1 MNRRALFT
9 PAAFKFNL
17 EKSSGYFLSVALFGL
32 GLGSTAT
39 YALDGTT
46 SPSDSAPAIG
56 RVPPQAG
63 MLYSGYLRE
72 WLRARQL
79 GDIKTARKFLEDA
92 ARDGD
97 VGAAWELGRMYAD
110 GDGVRQN
117 RQLAFEYFSGIA
129 DSHADEPTGTVQA
142 RFVADAFVR
151 LGSYYLAGVPSSHIK
166 ANAARGPDMFNHA
179 ASYFGDPVA
188 QYRLG
193 RMYLHGQGVAK
204 DAKQGVRWLSL
215 AANKGQ
221 YQAQAVLGGLLFKGQ
236 SVPRDGAHGLMWLML
251 ARDAATPEETWIT
264 DQYTPPGS
272 RRPRTSGHVRWNL

>member
-32 GLGSTAT
+32 GLGSTAA

-92 ARDGD
+92 ARGGD

-117 RQLAFEYFSGIA
+117 HQLAFEYFSGIA

-166 ANAARGPDMFNHA
+166 PNAGP
-179 ASYFGDPVA
+179 
-188 QYRLG
+188 
-193 RMYLHGQGVAK
+193 
-204 DAKQGVRWLSL
+204 
-215 AANKGQ
+215 
-221 YQAQAVLGGLLFKGQ
+221 
-236 SVPRDGAHGLMWLML
+236 
-251 ARDAATPEETWIT
+251 
-264 DQYTPPGS
+264 
-272 RRPRTSGHVRWNL
+272 RPRHV